1 MTIGYRVGLSPK
13 TNPPRASRDETD
25 HLVKWAELVVGF
37 GMAKP
42 SKNPSARSNSAVLG
56 RSAFA
61 AISAVEGLK
70 LSPAGRERLK
80 GPKSPDQRRAEVLR
94 AYTDIKGGK

>member
-1 MTIGYRVGLSPK
+1 
-13 TNPPRASRDETD
+13 
-25 HLVKWAELVVGF
+25 
-37 GMAKP
+37 MAKA
-42 SKNPSARSNSAVLG
+42 SKTPSAGSESTVLG

-80 GPKSPDQRRAEVLR
+80 GPTSSDQRRAEVLR
-94 AYTDIKGGK
+94 AYTDLKGRK